1 MSIFNQLKKQ
11 DEKLAEKKRS
21 GKAPVRSKAAREVL
35 PVEVVASAS
44 EVDARLEREAVAG
57 MPSPTIKFLMK
68 IDKGMSV
75 ALEAERARRGLRSR
89 VETIRAILTE
99 ALKP

>member
-1 MSIFNQLKKQ
+1 MIKIADEVASAKK
-11 DEKLAEKKRS
+11 KP
-21 GKAPVRSKAAREVL
+21 GKAPMRSRAAREVL

-44 EVDARLEREAVAG
+44 EVDARLERAREAVAG
-57 MPSPTIKFLMK
+57 MPAPTIKFLMK
-68 IDKGMSV
+68 IDKGMSDD
-75 ALEAERARRGLRSR
+75 LEAERARRGLRSR